1 MLGERSHLCKIVK
14 ICNQFLCTYT
24 RIKQEIHTCSL
35 FTFYGLGVD
44 ASKFE
49 YSSVEHRYQ
58 EQEGPIGEVE
68 KYTSLFGYILI
79 F

>member
-1 MLGERSHLCKIVK
+1 MIGERSHLCKIVK
-14 ICNQFLCTYT
+14 ICNRFLCTYT
-24 RIKQEIHTCSL
+24 RIKQEIYTSSL